1 MNSSFKWPQ
10 MVLKRR
16 WKSTVRISTLF
27 ELERCFQSLIWSVSS
42 CTFSGWCSSRTLVQG
57 TGPRTFSI
65 CLLYLNSA
73 DIAGPLQSMI
83 MLSTSLGVGL
93 AFLLCGSVSLNAGFH
108 YVLVVLIFTIIHMY
122 QHFSIPQMNVI
133 FRFFTYGSFFWHKR
147 VTERS
152 GEELKGWTIIANTQV
167 LFQKILTSAV
177 KMKYKLSTLISLK
190 VEKIWQ
196 SLTQSLASLSHSQ
209 RNSREQLIGHFP
221 SKD

>member
-1 MNSSFKWPQ
+1 
-10 MVLKRR
+10 
-16 WKSTVRISTLF
+16 
-27 ELERCFQSLIWSVSS
+27 
-42 CTFSGWCSSRTLVQG
+42 
-57 TGPRTFSI
+57 
-65 CLLYLNSA
+65 
-73 DIAGPLQSMI
+73 MI

-167 LFQKILTSAV
+167 LFQKNINLCS
-177 KMKYKLSTLISLK
+177 
-190 VEKIWQ
+190 
-196 SLTQSLASLSHSQ
+196 
-209 RNSREQLIGHFP
+209 
-221 SKD
+221 